1 MLAVAGTIMDGQARS
16 TVLTWCP
23 VETGVTAPQRM
34 RRDATSGS
42 GLRFRAAN
50 DPSVFTITT

>member
-1 MLAVAGTIMDGQARS
+1 MAGTIMDGQARS

-42 GLRFRAAN
+42 GLRSRAAN